1 MTGNNPASTVRRLH
15 LNREGAVTS
24 SLGKAPRCVALVGP
38 YLSGKTTLLESILH
52 VTGAIPRKGTVK
64 DGTSVGDASPEARAR
79 QMSVEVSAA
88 TTEFL
93 GDKWSI
99 LDCPGSIEFAQEMRN
114 ALMAVDA
121 AVVVCEPAID
131 KALTVAPILRFL
143 DAHAIPHML
152 FINKMDIATHRAAEI
167 LEALQAVSERPL
179 VLRQVP
185 IRDGDTITGYVDLVS
200 ERAYNYK
207 PDQLSDLVAI
217 PPAVQEREKQAR
229 SQLLESLADFDDT
242 LLEKLLEDQIP
253 PKDEIYSNLTKT
265 LTRDMIVPVF
275 LGTAEKNH
283 GVHRLMKALRH
294 EVPPPEISRDRLGL
308 PKTDGPLAAVFKT
321 FHVPHAGKLSLARI
335 WRGEI
340 ADGMMFDG
348 ERVSGLYRMMGQAQ
362 TKLPKAGLGEVVALG
377 RMEHV
382 KTGDLLGL
390 PGKDSALSAKLFPKL
405 TPVFSGAI
413 SVENRN
419 DEVKLSAALAK
430 LMEEDPSLRVEQNAD
445 THEYLLWGQG
455 EMHLR
460 IAIERLRN
468 KYHLSATM
476 KRPHVPYQ
484 ESIRKSTSQHG
495 RYKRQSGGH
504 GQFGDVHI
512 DIKPLPRG
520 SGFNFG
526 DEIVGGSVPKQ
537 FIPAVEAGVRDY
549 LKRGPLGFPVVDISV
564 TLTDGQYHSVDS
576 SEQAFK
582 QAARIAM
589 TDGMAHC
596 DPVLLEPIFLVTLQ
610 IPAEFTP
617 KAQRL
622 ISGRRG
628 HILGFGPIIDWK
640 GWDEVSAN
648 MPQSEIHDLIIELRS
663 LTLGV
668 GTFTWK
674 FDHLQELIGRL
685 ADQVIAQR
693 AEMAHAVS

>member
-1 MTGNNPASTVRRLH
+1 
-15 LNREGAVTS
+15 
-24 SLGKAPRCVALVGP
+24 LVGP

-64 DGTSVGDASPEARAR
+64 DGTSVGDGSAEARAR
-79 QMSVEVSAA
+79 QTSVEISTA

-93 GDKWSI
+93 GDKWTI
-99 LDCPGSIEFAQEMRN
+99 LDCPGSIEFAQETRN

-131 KALTVAPILRFL
+131 KALTLAPILRFL
-143 DAHAIPHML
+143 DQHQIPHML
-152 FINKMDIATHRAAEI
+152 FINKMDAAPHRVAEI
-167 LEALQAVSERPL
+167 LAALQEVSERPL

-185 IRDGDTITGYVDLVS
+185 IRDGDAITGYVDLVS
-200 ERAYNYK
+200 ERAYRYR
-207 PDQLSDLVAI
+207 PDQPSDQVPI
-217 PPAVQEREKQAR
+217 PPAVTERERQAR
-229 SQLLESLADFDDT
+229 AQMLESLADFDDA

-253 PKDEIYSNLTKT
+253 PKEDIYKNLTGT

-275 LGTAEKNH
+275 LGAADKDH
-283 GVHRLMKALRH
+283 GVRRLMKALRH
-294 EVPPPEISRDRLGL
+294 EAPPPDVSCDRLGL
-308 PKTDGPLAAVFKT
+308 PKGDGPLVAIFKT
-321 FHVPHAGKLSLARI
+321 YHVPHMGKLSLARV
-335 WRGEI
+335 WRGEVT
-340 ADGMMFDG
+340 DGMTLNG
-348 ERVSGLYRMMGQAQ
+348 ERVSGLYRLTGQTQ
-362 TKLPKAGLGEVVALG
+362 TKIPKAAAGEVAALG
-377 RMEHV
+377 RMEKV
-382 KTGDLLGL
+382 RTGDILTAEGH
-390 PGKDSALSAKLFPKL
+390 DARASARLFPRL
-405 TPVFSGAI
+405 APVFSGAI
-413 SVENRN
+413 AVENRN
-419 DEVKLSAALAK
+419 DEVKLSAAAAK
-430 LMEEDPSLRVEQNAD
+430 LVEEDPSLSIEQNVD

-460 IAIERLRN
+460 IALERLRN
-468 KYHLSATM
+468 KYHLSASM

-495 RYKRQSGGH
+495 RYKRQTGGH

-520 SGFNFG
+520 SGFHFG
-526 DEIVGGSVPKQ
+526 EEIVGGSVPKQ
-537 FIPAVEAGVRDY
+537 FIPAVETGAREY
-549 LKRGPLGFPVVDISV
+549 LKRGPLGFPVVDVAV

-576 SEQAFK
+576 SEAAFK

-589 TDGMAHC
+589 TEGMANC
-596 DPVLLEPIFLVTLQ
+596 DPVLLEPIFHVTIR
-610 IPAEFTP
+610 IPGEFTP

-628 HILGFGPIIDWK
+628 QILGFGAISDWK
-640 GWDEVSAN
+640 GWDEVSAY

-674 FDHLQELIGRL
+674 FDHLQELTGRL

-693 AEMAHAVS
+693 AEGVQAVS

>member
-1 MTGNNPASTVRRLH
+1 LTGS
-15 LNREGAVTS
+15 E
-24 SLGKAPRCVALVGP
+24 GKAPRCVALVGP
-38 YLSGKTTLLESILH
+38 YLSGKTTVLESLLH
-52 VTGAIPRKGTVK
+52 VTGAIARKGTVK
-64 DGTSVGDASPEARAR
+64 DGTSVGDGSAEARAR
-79 QMSVEVSAA
+79 QMSVEISAA

-93 GDKWSI
+93 GEGWSI
-99 LDCPGSIEFAQEMRN
+99 LDCPGSIEFAQESHN

-131 KALTVAPILRFL
+131 KALTLAPILRFL
-143 DAHAIPHML
+143 DQHQIPHML
-152 FINKMDIATHRAAEI
+152 FINKMDNASHSVAEI
-167 LEALQAVSERPL
+167 LDALQAVSERPL

-185 IRDGDTITGYVDLVS
+185 IRDGESITGYVDLVS
-200 ERAYNYK
+200 ERAYAYRPDK
-207 PDQLSDLVAI
+207 PSDRVPL
-217 PPAVQEREKQAR
+217 PDSVQERERQAR
-229 SQLLESLADFDDT
+229 SQMLESLADFDDA

-253 PKDEIYSNLTKT
+253 PKEEIYKNLTRT
-265 LTRDMIVPVF
+265 LTRDAIVPVF
-275 LGTAEKNH
+275 LGAAEKDH
-283 GVHRLMKALRH
+283 GVFRLMKALRH
-294 EVPPPEISRDRLGL
+294 EVPPPEVSRKRLKL
-308 PKTDGPLAAVFKT
+308 PEGEGPMAAVFKT
-321 FHVPHAGKLSLARI
+321 YHVPHMGKLSLARI
-335 WRGEI
+335 WRGEVT
-340 ADGMMFDG
+340 DGMTFDG
-348 ERVSGLYRMMGQAQ
+348 ERVSGLYRLMGQNQA
-362 TKLPKAGLGEVVALG
+362 KIPKAAAGEVAALG
-377 RMEHV
+377 RMDTV
-382 KTGDLLGL
+382 RTGDVLTPAGR
-390 PGKDSALSAKLFPKL
+390 DAAASERLFPRL
-405 TPVFSGAI
+405 GPVFSGAI
-413 SVENRN
+413 AVENRS

-430 LMEEDPSLRVEQNAD
+430 LIEEDPSLSVEQSTD

-460 IAIERLRN
+460 IALERLRS
-468 KYHLSATM
+468 KYHLSAGM

-484 ESIRKSTSQHG
+484 ESIRKSAAQHG
-495 RYKRQSGGH
+495 RYKRQTGGH
-504 GQFGDVHI
+504 GQFGDVHL

-526 DEIVGGSVPKQ
+526 DQIVGGAVPKQ

-549 LKRGPLGFPVVDISV
+549 LKRGPLGFPVVDIAV

-589 TDGMAHC
+589 TEGMAKC
-596 DPVLLEPIFLVTLQ
+596 DPVLLEPIFLVTIQ

-628 HILGFGPIIDWK
+628 QILGFGAITDWR
-640 GWDEVSAN
+640 GWDEVSAY
-648 MPQSEIHDLIIELRS
+648 MPQAEIQDLIIELRS

-674 FDHLQELIGRL
+674 FDHLQELTGRL

-693 AEMAHAVS
+693 AETVQAAS